1 MPARG
6 RGLPVRPLAVVAK
19 IGRVQVLETMR
30 PGVPVRIIHRG
41 MDVTMNHSETC
52 LNIAVG
58 EDGRIARV

>member
-1 MPARG
+1 M
-6 RGLPVRPLAVVAK
+6 RPLAAVAK
-19 IGRVQVLETMR
+19 IGRVQVLETMCL
-30 PGVPVRIIHRG
+30 GVPVRIIHRG